1 MPNTNHNLDKE
12 IEEGLAQ
19 AEKMLR
25 VEKNMSAIS
34 EINIDELPEIAQPT
48 YNSLQ
53 ESLKE
58 ENWAEVERLAQALK
72 LLMPT
77 SAKADKF
84 NKQVQHKIKKT
95 EGEENTL
102 KKTEEY
108 QNASKNRD
116 LDLGKEENL
125 GKQYPDV
132 PEKKNP
138 KGKLAWVFV
147 AVFGILSLVMGVLY
161 LNANNDADRYQRRYG
176 DAKNTISDYEN
187 TLAAQEYLIGCG
199 FR

>member
-58 ENWAEVERLAQALK
+58 ENWAL
-72 LLMPT
+72 
-77 SAKADKF
+77 
-84 NKQVQHKIKKT
+84 
-95 EGEENTL
+95 
-102 KKTEEY
+102 
-108 QNASKNRD
+108 
-116 LDLGKEENL
+116 
-125 GKQYPDV
+125 
-132 PEKKNP
+132 
-138 KGKLAWVFV
+138 
-147 AVFGILSLVMGVLY
+147 
-161 LNANNDADRYQRRYG
+161 
-176 DAKNTISDYEN
+176 
-187 TLAAQEYLIGCG
+187 
-199 FR
+199 